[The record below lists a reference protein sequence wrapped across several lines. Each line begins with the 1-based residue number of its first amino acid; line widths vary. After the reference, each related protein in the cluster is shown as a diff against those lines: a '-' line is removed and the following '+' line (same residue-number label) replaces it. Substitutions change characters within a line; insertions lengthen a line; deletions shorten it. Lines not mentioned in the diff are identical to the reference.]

1 MDPRAVWD
9 RYYNNLVT
17 QTLVDGTLSSQGAR
31 VIHLSVEPTSAYDQL
46 EEAYAQL
53 HTSLQAPYNIP
64 DPRDWYNISVDHEA
78 CSVILDP
85 SIPTA
90 ENDMHPSVAHHL
102 NFATHLKNAY
112 FA

>member
-1 MDPRAVWD
+1 MDPRAIWD

-17 QTLVDGTLSSQGAR
+17 QTLVDGTLGQNGAR
-31 VIHLSVEPTSAYDQL
+31 VIHLSVEPDSAYTQL
-46 EEAYAQL
+46 EQAYEHL

-64 DPRDWYNISVDHEA
+64 NPRDWYNLDVDHDA

-90 ENDMHPSVAHHL
+90 ENDMHPSVTHHS
-102 NFATHLKNAY
+102 NFARHLLAKY
-112 FA
+112 FQ